1 MSTRHGIQVK
11 IFVHYD
17 ESYIDAAVY
26 TKIIARI
33 GANKGKDARWP
44 CLSLNEQEDH
54 SEIRLVPQD
63 SHHCQRTCLSH

>member
-17 ESYIDAAVY
+17 EGYIDM
-26 TKIIARI
+26 KIIGRI

-54 SEIRLVPQD
+54 SEISSCGFSLK
-63 SHHCQRTCLSH
+63 